1 MICSQEPKVPIS
13 EAESNSVAVDVIA
26 KADEQTSESRKVAEE
41 MAPSEAEVS
50 LKEANPNREE
60 KTVEGDSSVVV
71 ESSMTEE
78 QALVD
83 SEVAEH
89 PVEESS
95 EKPSETVASEDV
107 KASAETSETPAD
119 APVAIPTNAPTTL
132 PTDNPIEPS
141 APIIDTP
148 IAATHAS
155 QPKRSTHPDD
165 NSDDEYTSDYLEV
178 SSKRRRRE
186 TRSCSFGFW

>member
-1 MICSQEPKVPIS
+1 MMCSQEPKAPVS

-41 MAPSEAEVS
+41 TAPSEAEVS
-50 LKEANPNREE
+50 LKEANPNQEE
-60 KTVEGDSSVVV
+60 KTVEGNSSVVV
-71 ESSMTEE
+71 ESSMTEK
-78 QALVD
+78 QAPMD
-83 SEVAEH
+83 NEAAKH

-95 EKPSETVASEDV
+95 AKPSETVASKSV
-107 KASAETSETPAD
+107 GTSVETLGAPAD
-119 APVAIPTNAPTTL
+119 ASEANPTEAPARI
-132 PTDNPIEPS
+132 PTDNLVEPS

-148 IAATHAS
+148 VTTTHAS
-155 QPKRSTHPDD
+155 QPKRSSHPDD

-186 TRSCSFGFW
+186 TRSCTFG

>member
-1 MICSQEPKVPIS
+1 MMCSQEPKAPVS

-41 MAPSEAEVS
+41 TAPSEAEVS
-50 LKEANPNREE
+50 LKEANPNQEE
-60 KTVEGDSSVVV
+60 KTVEGNSSVVV
-71 ESSMTEE
+71 ESSMTEK
-78 QALVD
+78 QAPVD
-83 SEVAEH
+83 NEAAKH

-95 EKPSETVASEDV
+95 AKPSETVATKSV
-107 KASAETSETPAD
+107 GTSVETLGAPAD
-119 APVAIPTNAPTTL
+119 ASEANPTEAPARI
-132 PTDNPIEPS
+132 PTDNLVEPS

-148 IAATHAS
+148 VTTTHAS
-155 QPKRSTHPDD
+155 QPKRSSHPDD

-186 TRSCSFGFW
+186 TRSCTFG